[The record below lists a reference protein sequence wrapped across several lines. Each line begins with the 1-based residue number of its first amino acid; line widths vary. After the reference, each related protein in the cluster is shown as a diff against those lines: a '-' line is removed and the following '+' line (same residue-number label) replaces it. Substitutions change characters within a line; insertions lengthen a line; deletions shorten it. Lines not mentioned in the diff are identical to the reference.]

1 MVGLHNPGYI
11 ASPPDKGDLGGF
23 IYSEIIIPGYIASP
37 PDKGDLGGFIYGE
50 IIIGQYLHK
59 ITLFIF
65 NLI

>member
-1 MVGLHNPGYI
+1 MVGLHN
-11 ASPPDKGDLGGF
+11 
-23 IYSEIIIPGYIASP
+23 PGYIASP